1 MSAGTYAYSV
11 RGTVN
16 GEFLSIA
23 GNTTWKDGVAD
34 TSATVGEGA
43 PLKVNSWVWGWFSH
57 YGFAF
62 MPDGAVE
69 NPCDKYAHHVTS
81 HWRGEDGSHIWAKN
95 KVDGAEGSWAGDV
108 HCVAEHFVEGGAL
121 WGGKVKGQWPS
132 HWTAT
137 ARSDKEVDVHGVVSF
152 KMEGGGTYTAHVHHW
167 VQFYVPV
174 VKLTRHYW
182 KLDIVDCGYYA
193 DNWWHKE
200 IAVADATWNYGT
212 PKDKM
217 TFDWSFF
224 GSINDM
230 AIEGS
235 GHGFGSGYRQHQ
247 WGKGAGK
254 AFGEYGRPNLVWAL
268 GWEGHAG
275 LHFFARFPK
284 GLVNPAIES
293 LPEGFVVHRKWYGQD
308 GAYWNTTHDVRFADG
323 HIKKR
328 ILLVGDHFPEKG
340 IMFAPASGP
349 EYDKG
354 NLIVRSFPQYVT
366 AIPKGNDHIWYRG
379 TFQFELANGTFYCG
393 YWEQDVHCRKK
404 LEKMPNAF
412 VLRFDDETWHSD
424 GWSWNFYEREEVEP
438 STYDHALVAASG
450 SG

>member
-1 MSAGTYAYSV
+1 MSAGNYAYSI
-11 RGTVN
+11 RGTLN
-16 GEFLSIA
+16 GEFLSVS
-23 GNTTWKDGVAD
+23 GNTDWKDGVAN
-34 TSATVGEGA
+34 TKATVGEGA
-43 PLKVNSWVWGWFSH
+43 PWKVNSWVWSWISH
-57 YGFAF
+57 YGFAY
-62 MPDGAVE
+62 MPDGGVE
-69 NPCDKYAHHVTS
+69 NPCDKYAHHITS
-81 HWRGEDGSHIWAKN
+81 HWWGEDGSHIWAKN
-95 KVDGAEGSWAGDV
+95 KVDGAEGAWAGDI
-108 HCVAEHFVEGGAL
+108 HCVAEKFVVGGAL

-132 HWTAT
+132 HWVAT
-137 ARSDKEVDVHGVVSF
+137 ARSDKEVDVHGVVTY
-152 KMEGGGTYTAHVHHW
+152 KMENGGTYTAHVHHW
-167 VQFYVPV
+167 VQFYEPI

-182 KLDIVDCGYYA
+182 KLDVVDGGYYA

-200 IAVADATWNYGT
+200 VAIADTTWNFGT

-247 WGKGAGK
+247 WGRGGGK

-284 GLVNPAIES
+284 GLANPVIES

-308 GAYWNTTHDVRFADG
+308 GAYWKTTHDVRFAEG
-323 HIKKR
+323 HINKR
-328 ILLVGDHFPEKG
+328 IVLVGAHFPEKG

-349 EYDKG
+349 DYDKG
-354 NLIVRSFPQYVT
+354 RIIKRSYPQYVT
-366 AIPKGNDHIWYRG
+366 AIPKGDKHIWYRG
-379 TFQFELANGTFYCG
+379 TFQFELENGSFYSG

-404 LEKMPNAF
+404 IEKMPHSF
-412 VLRFDDETWHSD
+412 VLRFDDETWKSD
-424 GWSWNFYEREEVEP
+424 GWGWNFYEREEVEP
-438 STYDHALVAASG
+438 STYDAIVA
-450 SG
+450 